1 MDARTLLPPSVAL
14 RDGVDHVRAVVG
26 TVEQRLP
33 VRVFSEAV
41 GNLMRT
47 TNLPFVHCAGGY
59 VDHVPFAH
67 LHSTFEPCTVTT
79 FSPSGWGWTSTLGSL
94 DANR

>member
-1 MDARTLLPPSVAL
+1 
-14 RDGVDHVRAVVG
+14 VRAVVG
-26 TVEQRLP
+26 AVEQRLP

-47 TNLPFVHCAGGY
+47 TNLPLVHCAGGY
-59 VDHVPFAH
+59 VDHVPFAY
-67 LHSTFEPCTVTT
+67 LHSTFEHCTVTT
-79 FSPSGWGWTSTLGSL
+79 FGPSGWGWTSTLGSL